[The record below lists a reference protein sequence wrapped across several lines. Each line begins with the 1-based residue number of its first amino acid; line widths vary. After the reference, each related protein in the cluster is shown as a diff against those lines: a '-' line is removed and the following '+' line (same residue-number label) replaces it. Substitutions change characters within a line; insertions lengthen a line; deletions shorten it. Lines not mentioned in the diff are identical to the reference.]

1 MITIIQQPD
10 SISFSLNLKKFII
23 SSDAITSVRLE
34 MGQTQIFEDTY
45 APGTDNLIEIDLR
58 KIVDALLSVTVP
70 TSGAV
75 TNQTKAVG
83 DFTATVDD
91 RIVSFRAVKGGVADL
106 QELSS
111 AFMDDHFLSW
121 QNQDKRILQYQPEW
135 LSLYAT
141 DTREVRLTAYFAGG
155 PSASET
161 ITLATVPGDQLHTID
176 VSWSGVCDAITG
188 ENPVAWDVWF
198 ENEDGTRL
206 SYIQRYRLRN
216 NTDQETMFVWVN
228 TLGGIDSASFTGD
241 AEDDRK
247 LEHKVA
253 ELYDE
258 SLEEYDIL
266 KLEEIR
272 QSTGFLTLRESIWLE
287 DFFYSKRRFRADM
300 DGALKAIVLTSSKV
314 VSSTEDDMKQYEF
327 SYRLASSDKLL
338 NLDRVTETLPAP
350 EGLDDFFL
358 TELLSGLSVATYRDN
373 LMMAVQSPFAPGWM
387 KLPFYE
393 LWGGALPGLVDGTTI
408 QYIDGKLRTGAGAA
422 ILTRKPK
429 HGFESAT
436 ASSLLFN
443 NLTRTFSISSTSL
456 TGDDFPVWKLAQLHK
471 RNTEEIVIDDSI
483 GYWYIYYHD
492 VTVDDEIILT
502 LTASIE
508 IWDREV
514 DIPIARIAWDGLSSE
529 VKDYRYNFIDVNHT
543 LLDRFNQ
550 LPHPAEDIF
559 TDEKKFTE
567 LLDDQDTTAQKAF
580 ETLDTHRHDKIYTP
594 DKKKKVL
601 WTSVV
606 DEDSIVS
613 VDGKIIA
620 KADMYAIGKYDLL
633 VRNKETGKFEVIT
646 DDCIRDIIT
655 ERLIGEVDGVNTVFE
670 TSFQYR
676 PNTVNIFING
686 LKESRDNF
694 QEYDPLD
701 QERRIILD
709 TPPKNNGFTD
719 LVEAMYIKI

>member
-23 SSDAITSVRLE
+23 SSDAIISVRLE
-34 MGQTQIFEDTY
+34 MGQKQIFEDSY
-45 APGTDNLIEIDLR
+45 APGTDNMIEIDLR
-58 KIVDALLSVTVP
+58 KIVDALLYVTVP
-70 TSGAV
+70 TTGAV
-75 TNQTKAVG
+75 TIQTKAVA
-83 DFTATVDD
+83 DFTVTIDETA
-91 RIVSFRAVKGGVADL
+91 VSFKAVKGGVADL

-121 QNQDKRILQYQPEW
+121 QDQDKRILQYQSEW
-135 LSLYAT
+135 LSLYAIGI
-141 DTREVRLTAYFAGG
+141 RIVRLTAYFSGG
-155 PSASET
+155 ASAPET
-161 ITLATVPGDQLHTID
+161 VTLATVAGDQLHTID
-176 VSWSGVCDAITG
+176 VSWSAICDAISR

-198 ENEDGTRL
+198 ENESGTRL
-206 SYIQRYRLRN
+206 SYIQRYHLRY

-228 TLGGIDSASFTGD
+228 TLGGIDCASFTGE

-287 DFFYSKRRFRADM
+287 DFFYSKRRFRVDM
-300 DGALKAIVLTSSKV
+300 DGALKPIVLASSKV
-314 VSSTEDDMKQYEF
+314 VSSTLDDMKQYEF
-327 SYRLASSDKLL
+327 SYRLASNDKLL
-338 NLDRVTETLPAP
+338 NLDRVTDTLPAP
-350 EGLDDFFL
+350 EGLEDFFL

-373 LMMAVQSPFAPGWM
+373 LVMAVQSPFAPGWM

-422 ILTRKPK
+422 VLTRKPK
-429 HGFESAT
+429 HGFESPS
-436 ASSLLFN
+436 ASSLSFN
-443 NLTRTFSISSTSL
+443 ALTKVFSISSTSL
-456 TGDDFPVWKLAQLHK
+456 EGDDFPVWKLAQLHK
-471 RNTEEIVIDDSI
+471 RNTEEIQI
-483 GYWYIYYHD
+483 GETLGFWYIYYQD
-492 VTVDDEIILT
+492 VKVNDEIILT
-502 LTASIE
+502 LTASME
-508 IWDREV
+508 IWDREL
-514 DIPIARIAWDGLSSE
+514 DLPIARIAWDGLSSE

-543 LLDRFNQ
+543 LIERFNQ

-559 TDEKKFTE
+559 TDKDKFNE
-567 LLDDQDTTAQKAF
+567 LLDQEDTTCQKAL
-580 ETLDTHRHDKIYTP
+580 ETLDKHRHDKIYTP
-594 DKKKKVL
+594 DKKRKVL

-606 DEDSIVS
+606 DEDSVVS

-620 KADMYAIGKYDLL
+620 RADRYNIGLYDLL

-646 DDCIRDIIT
+646 DDCIRDIIS
-655 ERLIGEVDGVNTVFE
+655 EPLIGEVDGVNTVFE

-676 PNTVNIFING
+676 PNTVNVFING

-694 QEYDPLD
+694 HEFDPLD
-701 QERRIILD
+701 HERKIMLD
-709 TPPKNNGFTD
+709 NPPSTK
-719 LVEAMYIKI
+719 